1 MLGRKLSAFATV
13 CLAVLTFARADAGA
27 QTPPPNVP
35 APSHEPATG
44 LSFPPEIAGAR
55 LAYSTDYA
63 KTVGRPDL
71 GYGWNYQVAQGLF
84 VTIFVYPAK
93 SGPVPDG
100 ATDELVLAQFQQAL
114 GDIYEGAKRGRYDD
128 LKPVEAPG
136 KCTIGGLAFLCV
148 TLSAIQPKT
157 GQPVRTALMMTG
169 YRGQF
174 LKLRLDWNDTPDNG
188 QASVDRFLQTV
199 IETIRK

>member
-1 MLGRKLSAFATV
+1 MLGRKLSAFATA
-13 CLAVLTFARADAGA
+13 CLAALTVAIAGAGA
-27 QTPPPNVP
+27 QTPPPNIP

-55 LAYSTDYA
+55 LAYSADYA
-63 KTVGRPDL
+63 KTMSRPDL
-71 GYGWNYQVAQGLF
+71 GYAWNYQIAQRLF
-84 VTIFVYPAK
+84 VTIYVYPAK
-93 SGPVPDG
+93 SGRVPDG
-100 ATDELVLAQFQQAL
+100 ATDDLVLAQFQQAL

-128 LKPVEAPG
+128 LKPVDAPG

-148 TLSAIQPKT
+148 TLSALQPKT
-157 GQPVRTALMMTG
+157 REPVHTALMVTG

-174 LKLRLDWNDTPDNG
+174 LKMRLDWIDTPDNSR
-188 QASVDRFLQTV
+188 ASVDRFLQTV